1 MRGLSNHDHPAG
13 RLLARVQ
20 EPSELAK
27 RPAPPITRILWPAGA
42 QHRLSSVEAGEL
54 AECYRSGATIL
65 DLARRFGV
73 SRTTV
78 MAHLRRAGVETRYNL
93 LEGRVDDAKSL
104 YEQGWSLVQVAAY
117 FDVSAGTVLNAFKRA
132 GVETRPVG
140 TNQWESGA

>member
-1 MRGLSNHDHPAG
+1 
-13 RLLARVQ
+13 
-20 EPSELAK
+20 
-27 RPAPPITRILWPAGA
+27 
-42 QHRLSSVEAGEL
+42 L

-65 DLARRFGV
+65 DLAGRFGV

-104 YEQGWSLVQVAAY
+104 YERGWSLVQVAAY